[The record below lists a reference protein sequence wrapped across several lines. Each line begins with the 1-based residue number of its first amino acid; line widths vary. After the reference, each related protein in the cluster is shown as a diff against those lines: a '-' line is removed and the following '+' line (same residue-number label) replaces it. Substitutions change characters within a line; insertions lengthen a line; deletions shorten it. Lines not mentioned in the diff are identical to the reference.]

1 LTKKHLQ
8 TFTGAGS
15 PKSGGRQRP
24 TIRDVA
30 ALARVSV
37 TTVSRVI
44 NDEPGVSARL
54 AARVGDA
61 IERLNYRHNLTA
73 SSLRRADGRSATIGL
88 VLEYIANP
96 FDSMLHHAIEQFAL
110 KRGVLVLGGSVEED
124 EVRERELIAA
134 LASRRVDG
142 LLIMPAAHDHS
153 YLLNER
159 SAGTPVVFLDR
170 PPAFFDADTVMTDN
184 LEGVRRGV
192 RHLTSHGHRR
202 IGYIGDLESITT
214 ATLRLQGY
222 RDELQAQRIAV
233 DEGLIR
239 MNVRGHERGEAAAL
253 DLLRRDPAPTAIFA
267 AQNLLATGA
276 YRALRR
282 LNLHR
287 KVALI
292 GFDEIPYADLVEP
305 GITVMAQDPVAM
317 GRAAAHLLFRRIDG
331 DRSPS
336 VHEVIP
342 TRLIARGSGEIRP

>member
-1 LTKKHLQ
+1 MQ
-8 TFTGAGS
+8 TFTSDAGRT
-15 PKSGGRQRP
+15 GDRP
-24 TIRDVA
+24 RATIRDVA

-44 NDEPGVSARL
+44 NGEPGVSARL
-54 AARVGDA
+54 VARVGAA
-61 IERLNYRHNLTA
+61 IEQLNYRHNLTA
-73 SSLRRADGRSATIGL
+73 SSLRRADRRSATIGV

-96 FDSMLHHAIEQFAL
+96 FDSMLYYAIEEFAF
-110 KRGVLVLGGSVEED
+110 KRGVLVLGGSAEED

-142 LLIMPAAHDHS
+142 LVIMPAAHDHS

-159 SAGTPVVFLDR
+159 SVGTPVVFLDR
-170 PPAFFDADTVMTDN
+170 PPAFFDADSVLTDN
-184 LEGVRRGV
+184 LEGVRRAI
-192 RHLTSHGHRR
+192 RHLVVHGHRR
-202 IGYIGDLESITT
+202 IGYIGDLQTITT
-214 ATLRLQGY
+214 AKLRLQGY
-222 RDELQAQRIAV
+222 REELQAQGIAV
-233 DEGLIR
+233 DERWIR
-239 MNVRGHERGEAAAL
+239 MDVSGHERAEAAAL
-253 DLLRRDPAPTAIFA
+253 DLIRRRPAPTAIFA

-282 LNLHR
+282 LNLHH

-317 GRAAAHLLFRRIDG
+317 GQAAANLLFRRIDG

-342 TRLIARGSGEIRP
+342 TRLIARGSGEIRA

>member
-1 LTKKHLQ
+1 MRFSADWRPRLTERDLQ
-8 TFTGAGS
+8 TFTRRSA
-15 PKSGGRQRP
+15 KAGGRSRP

-44 NDEPGVSARL
+44 NGEPGVSARL
-54 AARVGDA
+54 AVRVAAA
-61 IERLNYRHNLTA
+61 IERLNYRHNLSA
-73 SSLRRADGRSATIGL
+73 SSLRRADGKSATIGL
-88 VLEYIANP
+88 VLEYIADP
-96 FDSMLHHAIEQFAL
+96 FDSMLHHAIEEFAL

-184 LEGVRRGV
+184 VEGVRRAI
-192 RHLTSHGHRR
+192 RHLTSYGHRR
-202 IGYIGDLESITT
+202 IGYIGDLQTITT
-214 ATLRLQGY
+214 ANLRLQGY

-253 DLLRRDPAPTAIFA
+253 DLL
-267 AQNLLATGA
+267 G
-276 YRALRR
+276 
-282 LNLHR
+282 
-287 KVALI
+287 K
-292 GFDEIPYADLVEP
+292 
-305 GITVMAQDPVAM
+305 
-317 GRAAAHLLFRRIDG
+317 
-331 DRSPS
+331 
-336 VHEVIP
+336 
-342 TRLIARGSGEIRP
+342 